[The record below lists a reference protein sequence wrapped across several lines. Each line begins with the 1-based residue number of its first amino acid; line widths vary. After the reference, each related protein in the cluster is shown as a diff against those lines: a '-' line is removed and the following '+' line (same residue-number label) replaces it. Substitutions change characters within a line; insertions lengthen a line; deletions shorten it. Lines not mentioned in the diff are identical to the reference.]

1 MISRKIGAVFGG
13 ADFILLILISP
24 LSFIYSYPIEY
35 FIYFFHGLILFLLT
49 MSILS
54 IAYVIIK
61 CVVKNKENFKNV
73 KSLSQFIS
81 LLYTYEVDKVD
92 EDREITIKEVDGKK
106 YVTPGIPLIFFAFF
120 TAIILFLYRLIM

>member
-1 MISRKIGAVFGG
+1 
-13 ADFILLILISP
+13 
-24 LSFIYSYPIEY
+24 
-35 FIYFFHGLILFLLT
+35 

-61 CVVKNKENFKNV
+61 CIAKNKENFKNV